1 MARAEIAL
9 LWVTIFGYVGSF
21 CLQLLGFLRQHD
33 RSLAL
38 ARRAL
43 YMALGVHTVT
53 VAVRWKVGG
62 HMPVT
67 DGYELN
73 LVGTWLTVLF
83 FLAFDMVRKMDRSYG
98 LVVTPIVFLVLG
110 HGLMSW
116 SEARPMGPAFRSPW
130 LIIHVLFAWIAFAGF
145 AVAAAA
151 AMLLLLKGRRPGW
164 GPMARIPSLEA
175 LDLASYRFIV
185 LGVVTHTVMLISGS
199 IWARNLWGHYWSWD
213 PLETWS
219 LLTFLLYIFYLHAR
233 AFLGWKLERAAW
245 LAAFGLIVLS
255 ISFWGVE
262 WFAPSLHPG
271 P

>member
-1 MARAEIAL
+1 MARIEITL
-9 LWVTIFGYVGSF
+9 LWVTIFTYIAAF
-21 CLQLLGFLRQHD
+21 CIQLTGFLGSRE
-33 RSLAL
+33 RSATVAVGAL
-38 ARRAL
+38 WSG
-43 YMALGVHTVT
+43 LGIHTVT
-53 VAVRWKVGG
+53 LAVRWIAGG
-62 HMPVT
+62 HWPVT
-67 DGYELN
+67 DTHELN
-73 LVGTWLTVLF
+73 LTGTWCIVLF
-83 FLAFDMVRKMDRSYG
+83 FLVFDVIRRLDRSFG

-116 SEARPMGPAFRSPW
+116 SEARPMGAAFKSPW
-130 LIIHVLFAWIAFAGF
+130 LIVHVLFAWIAFAGF
-145 AVAAAA
+145 VVSAAAA
-151 AMLLLLKGRRPGW
+151 ILLLLKSRKPEWRAMERVPDL
-164 GPMARIPSLEA
+164 AA
-175 LDLASYRFIV
+175 LDLAGYRFIV
-185 LGVVTHTVMLISGS
+185 LGVIAHTVMLISGS